1 MNTSANNSI
10 IQVPIQPYYSRKAVS
25 NMTNWSLGHIT
36 NLRPKGLK
44 FQHHNMIRADELF
57 SFLEGRPIKMEF
69 VGMAV

>member
-1 MNTSANNSI
+1 
-10 IQVPIQPYYSRKAVS
+10 
-25 NMTNWSLGHIT
+25 MTNWSLGHIT

-57 SFLEGRPIKMEF
+57 SFLEGRPIKMEV